1 MSQLSLED
9 TGKVVL
15 GEMVRIREERD
26 AWKEAFLA
34 TRAYHRNNTGPNAK
48 RYREARERLKE
59 LKLLK

>member
-1 MSQLSLED
+1 MSQLKLED
-9 TGKVVL
+9 NAVDALLKIAEL
-15 GEMVRIREERD
+15 QRD

-34 TRAYHRNNTGPNAK
+34 TRNYYSNNDGPNSI